1 VSGPEIARHVMKH
14 HLGRAGA
21 VALALC
27 SVGAGSAGAQTAD
40 IKTIVSVGG
49 PPVVLN
55 QTSQLNMAG
64 VFMIGG
70 STSATVTQNGTNNA
84 TGVLQFGGTNSASI
98 GQAGSNNLAFVG
110 QVGQSTS
117 SLISQL
123 GTMNAG
129 TVAQFGT
136 VNHST
141 IVQTGP

>member
-1 VSGPEIARHVMKH
+1 MSGFEVARHVMKR
-14 HLGRAGA
+14 HLGGA
-21 VALALC
+21 CAATLALYLA
-27 SVGAGSAGAQTAD
+27 SLLSAEAQTAD

-55 QTSQLNMAG
+55 QNSQLNLAG

-70 STSATVTQNGTNNA
+70 TTGATVTQNGTNNA

-98 GQAGSNNLAFVG
+98 GQAGANNLAYVG
-110 QVGQSTS
+110 QAGQSAT

-129 TVAQFGT
+129 TVAQFGI
-136 VNHST
+136 VNSST